1 MESKRNIFPVRN
13 RSDIPRLV
21 RAYSGLGADCPFEF
35 TGSYPE
41 ETGADVQWWMQICES
56 PKGKLVYDLKFF
68 TDQQMIEAVQ
78 QMQPHENKIS
88 IEFDSPDH
96 GQYEHLHKNLWLV
109 RSMAGVYTAAR
120 KVAHI
125 PGTGRVRLD
134 IPLAVT
140 LDETKFP
147 AIVSL
152 EKSSAANTVK
162 VTSLLTD
169 TTMRFAL
176 EKMGATS

>member
-41 ETGADVQWWMQICES
+41 ETGTDVQWWMQICES
-56 PKGKLVYDLKFF
+56 RKKLTYDLKFY
-68 TDQQMIEAVQ
+68 TDQQMIDAVQ
-78 QMQPHENKIS
+78 QMQPHKNSVS

-96 GQYEHLHKNLWLV
+96 DQYEHLHKNLWLV

-120 KVAHI
+120 KVARI
-125 PGTGRVRLD
+125 PGHGRVRLD
-134 IPLAVT
+134 FPLAVT
-140 LDETKFP
+140 LDDTKFP

-152 EKSSAANTVK
+152 EKSSAADTVK
-162 VTSLLTD
+162 VSSLVTD